1 MAGNEV
7 TNITVFRKRWNIN
20 IGVVIFGV
28 VFVYL
33 VVTVL
38 MYLTSSHISAYEVRE
53 GTILKDNAYTGLV
66 LRNETIISAEESGYI
81 NYFATEG
88 SKVGAKSKVYSLS
101 PKELDFDKAVEEESE
116 ELTSDERDALLVKTQ
131 SFSENFQAEHFSD
144 VYTLKEDILSVLES
158 KSNRSRQ
165 AQLDE
170 MLAAGIEGIQVYT
183 AASDG
188 VIIYTTDGY
197 EGVTAETVTEEMVNK
212 DNYESINLK
221 SNTKIKAGDPVYK
234 LIKDDSWT
242 LVIPLDDDTA
252 SELAE
257 ATRVKVRFTK
267 DQQTERAGFSIR
279 NTKEGNLGFLTF
291 DSSMIRYA
299 QERYLDIELI
309 LEDET
314 GLKIPKSAVVEKDF
328 YIVPENY
335 LTQGGNSKEIGVLID
350 TSKDNA
356 EFQKVD
362 VYYKDSETGMAY
374 LDPNAFDK
382 DTTLIKPD
390 SNDTYKL
397 KDTKVLKGV
406 YNINKG
412 YAVFKQI
419 QILCESD
426 EYYIVESG
434 SNYGLANYDHIALVG
449 KDVQENDI
457 VF

>member
-20 IGVVIFGV
+20 IGIVIFGV

-33 VVTVL
+33 IVTVL

-81 NYFATEG
+81 NYFAIEG

-101 PKELDFDKAVEEESE
+101 PKELDFDRAVEEEAE

-131 SFSENFQAEHFSD
+131 SFSENFQADHFND
-144 VYTLKEDILSVLES
+144 IYTLKQDILSVLES

-170 MLAAGIEGIQVYT
+170 MLAAGVEGLQVYT
-183 AASDG
+183 ATSDG

-197 EGVTAETVTEEMVNK
+197 EEVTAETVTEEMVNK
-212 DNYESINLK
+212 DDYESVNLK
-221 SNTKIKAGDPVYK
+221 NNTKIRTGDPVYK

-242 LVIPLDDDTA
+242 IVIPLDDDTA

-328 YIVPENY
+328 YIIPENY
-335 LTQGGNSKEIGVLID
+335 LTQGGNSKETGVLID
-350 TSKDNA
+350 TGKDNA

-362 VYYKDSETGMAY
+362 VYYKDNETGMAY
-374 LDPNAFDK
+374 LDPNAFDQ

-390 SNDTYKL
+390 SNDVYKL

>member
-28 VFVYL
+28 VFIYL
-33 VVTVL
+33 IVTVL

-66 LRNETIISAEESGYI
+66 LRNETIVSSEESGYV

-88 SKVGAKSKVYSLS
+88 SKVGAKTKVYSLS
-101 PKELDFDKAVEEESE
+101 PKELDFDSADEEESE
-116 ELTSDERDALLVKTQ
+116 ELTSDERNALLIKTQ
-131 SFSENFQAEHFSD
+131 SFSENFQAEHFND
-144 VYTLKEDILSVLES
+144 VYSLKEDISAVLES
-158 KSNRSRQ
+158 KSSKSRQ

-170 MLAAGIEGIQVYT
+170 MLASGVEGLQVYN
-183 AASDG
+183 AADDG
-188 VIIYTTDGY
+188 IIIYTTDGY
-197 EGVTAETVTEEMVNK
+197 EDVTAETVTEKMVDKNE
-212 DNYESINLK
+212 YEPVSLK
-221 SNTKIKAGDPVYK
+221 NNTKIKAGEPVYK

-242 LVIPLDDDTA
+242 LVISLDDDTA
-252 SELAE
+252 KELAE

-279 NTKEGNLGFLTF
+279 STKKGNLGFLTF
-291 DSSMIRYA
+291 SSSMIRYA

-314 GLKIPKSAVVEKDF
+314 GLKIPKSSVIEKDF

-335 LTQGGNSKEIGVLID
+335 LTQGGNSKETGVLID
-350 TSKDNA
+350 SGKDNA
-356 EFQKVD
+356 QFQKVD
-362 VYYKDSETGMAY
+362 VYYKDSESGMAY

-382 DTTLIKPD
+382 ETTLLKPD
-390 SNDTYKL
+390 SNDSYKL

-419 QILCESD
+419 HILCESE

-434 SNYGLANYDHIALVG
+434 SSYGLSNYDHIALIG